1 MQNPQQHPSSGPT
14 AWIPPS
20 GGSSAPMYGYDPRT
34 AELSRLAEETRTW
47 TIIAAVGWFVGFM
60 WVLGPLAWYQAS
72 RIGDSYAALGVTPP
86 QEQRN
91 LRLIGMITTILS
103 ALFVV
108 FGVVVVVMYA
118 GFFIMASRR

>member
-20 GGSSAPMYGYDPRT
+20 GAPMYGYDPLA

-47 TIIAAVGWFVGFM
+47 TIVAAIGWFVGFM

-72 RIGDSYAALGVTPP
+72 RIGDAYASLGVTPP
-86 QEQRN
+86 QEHRN
-91 LRLIGMITTILS
+91 LRLLGMITTILS
-103 ALFVV
+103 VV
-108 FGVVVVVMYA
+108 FAVFSVVAVMLYA
-118 GFFIMASRR
+118 GFFIMAARR